1 MEWGWTLKTEG
12 VLLISTS
19 LQESLRVFLKSTH
32 LHVWAVN
39 SQQQQQASPST
50 RAHERLWGDRQYFL
64 VGITGVSWCECYP
77 LPSSKL
83 CIPFTTLRLLLEF
96 LSAWWR
102 TLFQNHTLFCL
113 LLNLFLTRFSSLI
126 LMAYI
131 MNWHATAHW
140 QKDLEAL
147 ASFMLRA
154 GLGRVQAHQHVQI
167 KINALHAQIQGLEMT
182 EERSLVGKES

>member
-1 MEWGWTLKTEG
+1 MPFGFSNRIIAITTIKWFFSSEYSRLENGDELLKTEG

-32 LHVWAVN
+32 RHVWAVN

-102 TLFQNHTLFCL
+102 TLFQTHTLCSACRWIYFSLGFL
-113 LLNLFLTRFSSLI
+113 L
-126 LMAYI
+126 
-131 MNWHATAHW
+131 
-140 QKDLEAL
+140 
-147 ASFMLRA
+147 SF
-154 GLGRVQAHQHVQI
+154 
-167 KINALHAQIQGLEMT
+167 
-182 EERSLVGKES
+182 